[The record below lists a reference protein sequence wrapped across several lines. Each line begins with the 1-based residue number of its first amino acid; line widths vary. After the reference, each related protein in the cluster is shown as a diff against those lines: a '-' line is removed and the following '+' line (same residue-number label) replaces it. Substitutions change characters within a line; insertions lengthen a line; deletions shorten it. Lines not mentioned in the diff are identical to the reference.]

1 MSNFPGKSIKL
12 IRVGQSLSK
21 AFLKHGWVDN
31 GWLVA
36 LFATVLEVVYEK
48 DFIVLLPTVDLIAT
62 ESV

>member
-1 MSNFPGKSIKL
+1 
-12 IRVGQSLSK
+12 
-21 AFLKHGWVDN
+21 
-31 GWLVA
+31 VA

>member
-21 AFLKHGWVDN
+21 AFLKHGWVES

-48 DFIVLLPTVDLIAT
+48 DLIVLLPTVDLVAT